1 VKKRCGGGEPYLN
14 EKAGEAE
21 TRTRPD
27 GLWGGGGGLR
37 ESSQKGALD
46 FA

>member
-1 VKKRCGGGEPYLN
+1 LN

-27 GLWGGGGGLR
+27 GLLGGEGGGLR